1 MSQLSRF
8 SVSVEK
14 GLLDKF
20 DAQLKAQQ
28 YPTRS
33 KAVADLIRQSL
44 VRREWEKGAEIVGAI
59 ILVFDHHRRDLSRR
73 LTGIQHDHY
82 KLIVSSQHVH
92 LDHDN
97 CLEIIVVRGKPAE
110 VEKLSNKLKS
120 AKGVKYASLAAAS
133 TGVDL

>member
-8 SVSVEK
+8 CVSIDRR
-14 GLLDKF
+14 LLERF
-20 DAQLKAQQ
+20 DARIEGQG

-44 VRREWEKGAEIVGAI
+44 VRQEGEKGAEIVGAT
-59 ILVFDHHRRDLSRR
+59 ILVYDHHRRDLSRR

-110 VEKLSNKLKS
+110 VEKLAYKLKS
-120 AKGVKYASLAAAS
+120 VKGVKYASLAAAS
-133 TGVDL
+133 TGVNI

>member
-1 MSQLSRF
+1 MSQISRF
-8 SVSVEK
+8 CVSIER
-14 GLLDKF
+14 GLLEKF
-20 DAQLKAQQ
+20 DAQLETQQ

-33 KAVADLIRQSL
+33 KAVADLIRHSL
-44 VRREWEKGAEIVGAI
+44 VRQEWQKGAEIVGAI

-73 LTGIQHDHY
+73 LTAIQHDHY
-82 KLIVSSQHVH
+82 RLIVSSQHVH

-97 CLEIIVVRGKPAE
+97 CLEIIVVRGKPAD

-133 TGVDL
+133 TGADI